1 MYKLIDVEY
10 KEIYSPFTIDVE
22 LYYKLCGLETYSN
35 KWVNERTYLKLKE
48 EKLIEEN
55 E

>member
-1 MYKLIDVEY
+1 MYKLIDIDY
-10 KEIYSPFTIDVE
+10 KEICIDFKVNVE
-22 LYYKLCGLETYSN
+22 IYYKLCDLETYSN